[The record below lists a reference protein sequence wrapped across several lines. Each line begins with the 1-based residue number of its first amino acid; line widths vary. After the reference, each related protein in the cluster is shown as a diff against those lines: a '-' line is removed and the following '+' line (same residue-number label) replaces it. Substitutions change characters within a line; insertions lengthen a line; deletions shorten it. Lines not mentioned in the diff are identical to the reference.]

1 MAKKK
6 KKPELVEVQDPTTKI
21 VNDEIEKLTL
31 AIDELDSKISEAVEA
46 RTNLDSLR
54 TCMQLGLA
62 QVHKQTEV
70 SFEEE
75 PEIVV
80 SEDGE
85 VTLTFEAT
93 SD

>member
-31 AIDELDSKISEAVEA
+31 AIDELDSKIGEAVEA
-46 RTNLDSLR
+46 RTNLDALR

>member
-1 MAKKK
+1 
-6 KKPELVEVQDPTTKI
+6 
-21 VNDEIEKLTL
+21 
-31 AIDELDSKISEAVEA
+31 
-46 RTNLDSLR
+46 
-54 TCMQLGLA
+54 MQLGLA
-62 QVHKQTEV
+62 QEHKQTEV

>member
-31 AIDELDSKISEAVEA
+31 AIDELDSKIGEAVEA
-46 RTNLDSLR
+46 RTNLEALR

-62 QVHKQTEV
+62 HVHKQTAV